1 MVGRRQAGMALL
13 LVTLLWGGTFV
24 WMKQALNAAQSFT
37 QVYNASSVVGIMVGF
52 RFLLAAFILF
62 TTSSTAR
69 QSLSSKDDW
78 TGSFWL
84 GIAMLLG
91 YGIQMVGLD
100 SISPSVSAFLTSL
113 YVVFTALLSIKI
125 TEKKMNRIFIF
136 GVLSATFGA
145 GFIDGPPQLVWG
157 WGEVLTVISALF
169 FAIHIILTDI
179 ATTRLHP
186 IAVSQI
192 SFIIVG
198 VGALAFGLFS
208 AGEIS
213 VLRLIL
219 HDGVLFPLL
228 LLSLF
233 GTLVCLLVL
242 NFFQKYFHPTHA
254 AIIYAFEPVWAT
266 IYGVHVGLVE
276 VSGWLW
282 VGGLAI
288 LIGNI
293 FVEIEAKNNKK
304 SQTL

>member
-37 QVYNASSVVGIMVGF
+37 QTYNASSVVGIMVGF
-52 RFLLAAFILF
+52 RFLLAAFILL
-62 TTSSTAR
+62 TISSTAR
-69 QSLSSKDDW
+69 QSLSSKNDW
-78 TGSFWL
+78 AGSIWL

-91 YGIQMVGLD
+91 YGIQMVGLE

-113 YVVFTALLSIKI
+113 YVVFTALLSVKI
-125 TEKKMNRIFIF
+125 TEKKMNRIFIL

-179 ATTRLHP
+179 ATKRLNP

-198 VGALAFGLFS
+198 IGALGFGLIS

-213 VLRLIL
+213 ILQLIL
-219 HDGVLFPLL
+219 HDGVLLPLL

-266 IYGVHVGLVE
+266 IYGIQVGLVD

-293 FVEIEAKNNKK
+293 LVELEAKKNKRDAAI
-304 SQTL
+304 